1 MNTNEI
7 ARIAALVGE
16 PARTAMLLALMDG
29 RAFTAHE
36 LAEAGGI
43 TPQTASRHLS
53 QLVDAGLLSVEKQGR
68 HRYHRLAS
76 EKVAIML
83 EGIMQVAS
91 IQRTAVAPIATGP
104 KDQTMRRARMCYDHI
119 AGRLGVAI
127 AEHLISREAIILDSG
142 SGQITEQ
149 LNQALAPIKLQLDLP
164 SPNKTKALCRPCL
177 DWSERRYHVAGH
189 LGRQICD
196 HLIEHGYLRRKQGER
211 ALTITTKGATEL
223 RQWLGQECWERAQ
236 L

>member
-29 RAFTAHE
+29 RAFTANE
-36 LAEAGGI
+36 LAVAGNV

-53 QLVDAGLLSVEKQGR
+53 QMIDAGLLKVAKQGR

-76 EKVAIML
+76 EKVATML

-91 IQRTAVAPIATGP
+91 LNRPPPAPILTGP
-104 KDQTMRRARMCYDHI
+104 KDENMRRARMCYDHV

-127 AEHLISREAIILDSG
+127 AEHLTAQKAIILEDG

-149 LNQALAPIKLQLDLP
+149 LSNTLAPINMQLDQTCMN
-164 SPNKTKALCRPCL
+164 SRMVLCRPCL
-177 DWSERRYHVAGH
+177 DWSERRYHVAGQ
-189 LGRQICD
+189 LGRQICQ
-196 HLIEHGYLRRKQGER
+196 HLLKEGYLRRKASLRTLWVTG
-211 ALTITTKGATEL
+211 KGATGL
-223 RQWLGQECWERAQ
+223 RQWLGDELWQHI
-236 L
+236 